1 MQKISLLI
9 QPFLRASGN
18 SEKFEYLDLMDED
31 LITLT
36 QVLQDVKNIDKIF
49 TDFTKTFNL
58 PASKTNNKIFRNWYN
73 QDVVGFDNQTFSN
86 AKIQLNHLDFKTGKL
101 KLENVVMKNNK
112 PSIYKVTFFGNTV
125 SINDLMSEDSLDT
138 LLWLNNFNT
147 VATATNI
154 KNGLKDGLDFTVDSV
169 AYTDAIIFP
178 LITHSQRYILDNTG
192 QTSNVGNIST
202 TGDNNDKRGVLPE
215 DLKPAIKV
223 TLVIKAIEQRY
234 GLTFKTGG
242 FFDSSAMDGLYLWLH
257 RDIGKIKTGGTWIG
271 LQTPSNPLEYTGAG
285 DTTELTN
292 TLNRPGNFIMTGQG
306 AGMFFQKRPE
316 LGSQTGTPVGDV
328 ITDGGSYSIKIT
340 PSTLSTQYTIDIMG
354 AMAGNNYVLATLQN
368 VTGVQTLTLS
378 LDFPNDFPYAF
389 AIIPIYP
396 VINASSTFQ
405 FASEITINR
414 NTLYR
419 QPVITSSGVIQLQ
432 QVREN
437 KTAVFTSTVTN
448 LTPTGGA
455 INMTDQTPKI
465 KVVDFLKGLF
475 KMHNLTAFVNNEN
488 EIVVKSLNNFYGGGD
503 VLNLTE
509 YIKTDEHTIEST
521 LPFSEV
527 KFEYPEPKTILA
539 QQFLNTNNRKFGS
552 LDFFSSGNTTKKYN
566 IKAPFEHMIFERLTF
581 GGTASTEVMYGLH
594 LDEDLKPSLG
604 APLLFYANNVTITN
618 SNSEINFVDSLRPTD
633 GGLPD
638 TGTRTSLNKF
648 WMPANTNT
656 TTPTQ
661 TKANF
666 DLNFGNEINEYSL
679 RNYSG
684 ITNSLFEL
692 YYKSYIQRV
701 FNVKTRLCKFK
712 CVLPLRVLLKLS
724 LDDKIIVGTN
734 LYTINKMT
742 TKLQSG
748 ETDLE
753 LLSEAT

>member
-223 TLVIKAIEQRY
+223 TLIIKAIEQRY

-271 LQTPSNPLEYTGAG
+271 LQTPSNPLEYTGTG

-292 TLNRPGNFIMTGQG
+292 NLNRTGNFIMTGQG
-306 AGMFFQKRPE
+306 AGLFFQKRPE

-419 QPVITSSGVIQLQ
+419 RPVITSSGVIQLQ

-437 KTAVFTSTVTN
+437 KTAVFTSTATN

-618 SNSEINFVDSLRPTD
+618 SDSEINFVDSLRPTD

-638 TGTRTSLNKF
+638 AGTRTSLNKF

>member
-223 TLVIKAIEQRY
+223 TLIIKAIEQRY

-271 LQTPSNPLEYTGAG
+271 LQTPSNPLEYTGTG

-292 TLNRPGNFIMTGQG
+292 NLNRTGNFIMTGQG

-419 QPVITSSGVIQLQ
+419 RPVITSSGVIQLQ

-437 KTAVFTSTVTN
+437 KTAVFTSTATN

-509 YIKTDEHTIEST
+509 YIKTDEHIIEST

-618 SNSEINFVDSLRPTD
+618 SDSEINFVDSLRPTD

-638 TGTRTSLNKF
+638 AGTRTSLNKF

-684 ITNSLFEL
+684 ITNSLFDV

>member
-223 TLVIKAIEQRY
+223 TLIIKAIEKRY

-354 AMAGNNYVLATLQN
+354 ALAGNNYVLATLQN

-378 LDFPNDFPYAF
+378 LDFPNAFPYAF

-437 KTAVFTSTVTN
+437 KTAVFTSTATN

-618 SNSEINFVDSLRPTD
+618 SDSEINFVDSLRPTD

-638 TGTRTSLNKF
+638 AGTRTSLNKF

>member
-223 TLVIKAIEQRY
+223 TLIIKAIEKRY

-354 AMAGNNYVLATLQN
+354 ALAGNNYVLATLQN

-419 QPVITSSGVIQLQ
+419 RPVITSSGVIQLQ

-437 KTAVFTSTVTN
+437 KTAVFTSTATN

-618 SNSEINFVDSLRPTD
+618 SDSEINFVDSLRPTD

-638 TGTRTSLNKF
+638 AGTRTSLNKF

>member
-223 TLVIKAIEQRY
+223 TLIIKAIEQRY

-271 LQTPSNPLEYTGAG
+271 LQTPSNPLEYTGTG

-292 TLNRPGNFIMTGQG
+292 NLNRTGNFIMTGQG
-306 AGMFFQKRPE
+306 AGLFFQKRPE

-419 QPVITSSGVIQLQ
+419 RPVITSSGVIQLQ

-437 KTAVFTSTVTN
+437 KTAVFTSTATN

-509 YIKTDEHTIEST
+509 YIKTDEHIIEST

-618 SNSEINFVDSLRPTD
+618 SDSEINFVDSLRPTD

-638 TGTRTSLNKF
+638 AGTRTSLNKF

>member
-223 TLVIKAIEQRY
+223 TLIIKAIEKRY

-354 AMAGNNYVLATLQN
+354 ALAGNNYVLATLQN

-437 KTAVFTSTVTN
+437 KTAVFTSTATN

-618 SNSEINFVDSLRPTD
+618 SDSEINFVDSLRPTD

-638 TGTRTSLNKF
+638 AGTRTSLNKF